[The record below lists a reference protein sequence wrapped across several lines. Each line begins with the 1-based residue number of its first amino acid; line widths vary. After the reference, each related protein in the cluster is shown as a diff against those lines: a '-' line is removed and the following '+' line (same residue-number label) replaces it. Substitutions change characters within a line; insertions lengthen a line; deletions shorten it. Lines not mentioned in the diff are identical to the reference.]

1 MNLVDKRIM
10 KKVLV
15 IIKSNTKKSDNFSL
29 IYKKCLKQSMAQASK
44 VLKTKNYYSIEDIK
58 KIFTIYYNKVFANHR
73 NDCMISSLSLHFAL
87 YVFGH
92 KNILYVGVERFPFS
106 SHAWVE
112 DLERHILNSE
122 EYLCMNRNIILK
134 KRL

>member
-44 VLKTKNYYSIEDIK
+44 VLK
-58 KIFTIYYNKVFANHR
+58 H
-73 NDCMISSLSLHFAL
+73 
-87 YVFGH
+87 
-92 KNILYVGVERFPFS
+92 
-106 SHAWVE
+106 
-112 DLERHILNSE
+112 
-122 EYLCMNRNIILK
+122 
-134 KRL
+134 